1 MMKDSAISEKVVHE
15 SAATQATHL
24 SDSQSEISTVPT
36 AKTARLTVAEKAYV
50 RGMLA
55 LRDQNYSEGH
65 RQLSGYLKLI
75 KSRNPQAELTC
86 QVLSLYLAISQE
98 IAIIESEVG

>member
-1 MMKDSAISEKVVHE
+1 MKDSAISEK
-15 SAATQATHL
+15 SASENAVAPVTRL

-55 LRDQNYSEGH
+55 LRDQNYSEAH

-75 KSRNPQAELTC
+75 QTKNPQAELTC

>member
-1 MMKDSAISEKVVHE
+1 MMKDSAISEKGMSDKAVAPANR
-15 SAATQATHL
+15 S
-24 SDSQSEISTVPT
+24 SDSQSGIATVPT
-36 AKTARLTVAEKAYV
+36 AKTARLTVAERAYV

-55 LRDQNYSEGH
+55 LRDQNYPESH

-75 KSRNPQAELTC
+75 KTQNPQAELTC
-86 QVLSLYLAISQE
+86 EVLSLYLAISRE